1 MNMCNEAALIAA
13 RNNRKEIAMADFDE
27 AIDKVYAG
35 PERKSRIISDEEK
48 EIIAYHEVGHALV
61 ARLIPESDTVHKITI
76 VSRGRALGLT
86 WHLPEDR
93 VLLSQSKI
101 EAMITGLL
109 GGRAAEALVFGD
121 VTTGAGNDI
130 ERATGLAR
138 KMVTEWG
145 MSDVVGPL
153 AFGKHNE
160 HVFLGRDFGG
170 DKDYSDQVASIIDQE
185 VKRIVEDAFQ
195 KAKRL
200 LSENHDKMVLIAK
213 ELIKKETLDAEQFE
227 SLFTGGSS
235 NEPEPALA

>member
-1 MNMCNEAALIAA
+1 
-13 RNNRKEIAMADFDE
+13 
-27 AIDKVYAG
+27 
-35 PERKSRIISDEEK
+35 
-48 EIIAYHEVGHALV
+48 
-61 ARLIPESDTVHKITI
+61 
-76 VSRGRALGLT
+76 
-86 WHLPEDR
+86 
-93 VLLSQSKI
+93 
-101 EAMITGLL
+101 MITGLL
-109 GGRAAEALVFGD
+109 GGRAAESLVFGD

-145 MSDVVGPL
+145 MSEVLGPL

-170 DKDYSDQVASIIDQE
+170 GDKDYSNEVASLIDQE

-200 LSENHDKMVLIAK
+200 LGENHDKMVLIAK

-227 SLFTGGSS
+227 TLFTGGSS